1 MKKNGLR
8 LIAVVIA
15 LAGIG
20 VAPVSHASLI
30 PATPGVVV
38 DTGSGFGNVNTVLT
52 LQTPRNSDAA
62 TGSVGWDGDSDETT
76 GDTSNGPG
84 QNNTYTFDA
93 LDITEASAI
102 RIIFNPVE
110 PGNTANSIT
119 LLDLV
124 LSIYNTAGQVVWDSG
139 EFEPITFPITETG
152 LGRNGF
158 VFMLDEDQAED
169 AQPFILAD
177 YRMGLY
183 GSIDDATGGLDTFFA
198 IQGDDDGGGGP
209 DEVPEPA
216 SLALLGL
223 GLAAVGFTRRRKNQR

>member
-1 MKKNGLR
+1 MQQARASLVAI
-8 LIAVVIA
+8 LLA

-20 VAPVSHASLI
+20 AAPVSHASLI
-30 PATPGVVV
+30 QATPAIVV

-52 LQTPRNSDAA
+52 LQTPDNSDEAA
-62 TGSVGWDGDSDETT
+62 GSVAWDGSSDATT

-84 QNNTYTFDA
+84 QNNTYSFGD

-124 LSIYNTAGQVVWDSG
+124 LSIYDTSGGLVWDSG
-139 EFEPITFPITETG
+139 EFTPITFDLTETG

-158 VFMLDEDQAED
+158 VFMLDAEQALE
-169 AQPFILAD
+169 AQSFILPD

-183 GSIDDATGGLDTFFA
+183 GSIDNATGGLDTFFA
-198 IQGDDDGGGGP
+198 IQGDDGGGPP

-223 GLAAVGFTRRRKNQR
+223 GLAAVGFTRRRKNLR